1 MRTISGILHL
11 LKPLDDAIN
20 TFIKA
25 SLQGYVLNPTE
36 RVLFSLPANYSGL
49 GLIIQ
54 SEIFQKEYNNSKEI
68 T

>member
-11 LKPLDDAIN
+11 LKPLDGAIN